1 MLSPFLLHVL
11 CATGSCGDEGRRA
24 SVWNEIVAINDR
36 SVRTVQTR
44 ENVTIE
50 DGSPEPF
57 HFYDYELREDEQK
70 NSLVQGWHR
79 ARSRTTGE
87 TSQSPDLFRMRDG
100 VMFSS
105 SHDGELGVIRPERPD
120 LLIYRCAPSI
130 LTGLGRS
137 ISPMELLTL
146 SETIRRCGDLRV
158 ESETGGIVRLTGVGI
173 LSPLRDGR
181 AFRVQVDLHDK
192 TGDVQ
197 RIAIYDTRWET
208 LFVRWEMDEWKSF
221 GSARVPLSTTYSVF
235 EWKISTDER
244 AKLSEGM
251 KAAGLDGASVSP
263 LNPRYREWTELRDE
277 VLGGPLD
284 VRLTTPMQ
292 RARTTVLGI
301 NQPATPNWLNL
312 PETLAPRRFL
322 SAYLDCPV
330 DQFRCEP
337 SDGYVGP
344 PGPSDG
350 EGSR

>member
-1 MLSPFLLHVL
+1 VLTPLLLLLL
-11 CATGSCGDEGRRA
+11 CAAHPHDNDVRRA
-24 SVWNEIVAINDR
+24 SVWNEIIAINDR
-36 SVRTVQTR
+36 SVRTVHTH
-44 ENVTIE
+44 EKVTIE
-50 DGSPEPF
+50 DGSPEAF

-79 ARSRTTGE
+79 TRGRTTGE
-87 TSQSPDLFRMRDG
+87 TSQSPDLFCMRDG

-105 SHDGELGVIRPERPD
+105 SREGELGVIRPERPD

-137 ISPMELLTL
+137 VSPMELLTL

-158 ESETGGIVRLTGVGI
+158 ESEVDGIVRLAGVGI

-181 AFRVQVDLHDK
+181 AFRVQVDLHDL
-192 TGDVQ
+192 TGDV
-197 RIAIYDTRWET
+197 RRLEIYDTRWDT

-221 GSARVPLSTTYSVF
+221 DSARVPLTTTYSVF
-235 EWKISTDER
+235 EWRISTDER
-244 AKLSEGM
+244 AKLSERM

-292 RARTTVLGI
+292 RTRTTVLGI
-301 NQPATPNWLNL
+301 NQPTASIWLNL
-312 PETLAPRRFL
+312 PETLSPRRFL
-322 SAYLDCPV
+322 SAYLV
-330 DQFRCEP
+330 
-337 SDGYVGP
+337 S
-344 PGPSDG
+344 
-350 EGSR
+350 